1 METTLVVTIKVDS
14 MRLNKQDNWCLQAFV
29 PGITNQYPIPLN
41 LTTAQGEYVREI
53 SEKTE
58 YENVKIQR
66 GNLKEGKDGT
76 YANHY
81 YWDVAIFEGVENEM
95 VAGKPPAS
103 GNVATKTV
111 PVRSDRPLP
120 EPFLTTVEVPVHFS
134 EMLDTTGRSIIRQV
148 AFKAAVERTNGSPEN
163 VRDLTDQYERILLN
177 LPLDD
182 DEYALPKDKEPKD
195 EEPAFDYPEPP
206 KRVTMDEFNDYCMKA
221 GWGDETIRGWVG
233 DPMEWLKEDSK
244 RNYRKLLR
252 YCRDQA
258 IEEGLTPPEDFRAG
272 GSDGN

>member
-58 YENVKIQR
+58 YENVKVQR

-81 YWDVAIFEGVENEM
+81 YWDVAVFEGIENEM
-95 VAGKPPAS
+95 VANKPPAS
-103 GNVATKTV
+103 GTGTGWIPTGHGNIATKTV
-111 PVRSDRPLP
+111 PVRTDTP
-120 EPFLTTVEVPVHFS
+120 EVPVHFS

-177 LPLDD
+177 LPLDGYMP
-182 DEYALPKDKEPKD
+182 DEELQD

-233 DPMEWLKEDSK
+233 DPMEWLKEDGK